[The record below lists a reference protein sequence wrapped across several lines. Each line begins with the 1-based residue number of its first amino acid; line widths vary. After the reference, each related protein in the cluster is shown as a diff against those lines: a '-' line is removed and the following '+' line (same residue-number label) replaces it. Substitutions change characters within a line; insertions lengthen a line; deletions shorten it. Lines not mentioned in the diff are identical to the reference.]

1 MKTITNCYVYIVSDG
16 EVYYSYN
23 ESCLTLDISKAAF
36 FKTEGFAKSR
46 KNQVARRI
54 CFGLKCI
61 ETEEIIKT
69 STVVDYKVTT
79 YQIEEPIKD
88 FMLTVENET
97 K

>member
-1 MKTITNCYVYIVSDG
+1 MKTITNCYVYIISDG
-16 EVYYSYN
+16 EVYYSFN
-23 ESCLTLDISKAAF
+23 ESSVTLDISKAAF

-54 CFGLKCI
+54 CYGLRCI

-69 STVVDYKVTT
+69 STTIDYKVTT
-79 YQIEEPIKD
+79 YQIEEPMKD
-88 FMLTVENET
+88 FIPTVENET